1 MSKSAI
7 MKHSDFPIISLFG
20 PLTDNFTIFFHSDL
34 KIRLK
39 FFFQKACFK
48 KFSNIAF
55 FKVQNVNFKPM
66 PFIGPGNF
74 FLTLS
79 RFFLKV
85 TCHFIT
91 LQKFFQ
97 GCVKTLH
104 DLELIKADAHIFE
117 ITWRRYNSTAD
128 ISADATADATTDAT
142 ADSTAD
148 GTGNCSIHF
157 YKNGIL
163 SVFPGNTDRQTAVL
177 KWLIKG

>member
-1 MSKSAI
+1 MWTLSLCHSLAQAI
-7 MKHSDFPIISLFG
+7 
-20 PLTDNFTIFFHSDL
+20 
-34 KIRLK
+34 
-39 FFFQKACFK
+39 
-48 KFSNIAF
+48 
-55 FKVQNVNFKPM
+55 
-66 PFIGPGNF
+66 
-74 FLTLS
+74 FLILS

-177 KWLIKG
+177 KWLIKGWYISELNSMSSNQFWLLARGRTITSFLQKGAYYSEGRTNQGSL